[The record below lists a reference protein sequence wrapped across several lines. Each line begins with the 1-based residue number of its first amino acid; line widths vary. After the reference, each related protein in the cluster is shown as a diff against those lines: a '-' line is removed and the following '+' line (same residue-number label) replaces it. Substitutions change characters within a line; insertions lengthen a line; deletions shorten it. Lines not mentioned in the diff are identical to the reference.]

1 MNGNDAVTKLWY
13 ADCPQA
19 IQIELQ
25 RALRKQE
32 KSREDERAMYRRMV
46 EGGLGT
52 TPRQRATSRQQEWV
66 RQSPPFGYLFILWQM
81 VAWQ

>member
-66 RQSPPFGYLFILWQM
+66 RQSPSFGYLFILWQM